1 MSDQAL
7 YDALGGVMAFAALVF
22 FRIGAVVSV
31 MPGIGTQSV
40 PLRIKLVLALAL
52 TAFFTVLL
60 HDPGRPVP
68 ALSTLVLITET
79 IIGLAIGLAFR
90 LMIFA
95 LHTAGTIAAQS
106 TSLSQIFGN
115 ASVEPMPAIGHV
127 LVVGGLALLFLTGA
141 HLTFLA
147 TLAGF
152 YDLWPIGARPE
163 PGDLAMWMSQHVS
176 QTFALAFRLAVPF
189 VILSMLYNVTLGVIN
204 KAMPQL
210 MVSFVG
216 APVITLGGLAFLAL
230 AAPYMLAHWHDA
242 VEVFLANPFGAR

>member
-1 MSDQAL
+1 MTLAT
-7 YDALGGVMAFAALVF
+7 LVF

-40 PLRIKLVLALAL
+40 PVRVKLVLALAL
-52 TAFFTVLL
+52 SAFFAVLL
-60 HDPGRPVP
+60 QDPGRPVP
-68 ALSTLVLITET
+68 ELSTLLLITET

-90 LMIFA
+90 LMILA

-127 LVVGGLALLFLTGA
+127 MVVGGLALLFLTGA
-141 HLTFLA
+141 HLTFLK

-163 PGDLAMWMSQHVS
+163 PGDLAMWMAQHVS
-176 QTFALAFRLAVPF
+176 STFALAFRLAVPF

-230 AAPYMLAHWHDA
+230 AAPYMLSHWREA
-242 VEVFLANPFGAR
+242 VEIFLTNPFGAP